1 MGDLRGQRIIVL
13 GSGPALAT
21 EARDNTFFLFD
32 SPEGSLFVDCAGSP
46 FHKMLRAGVDPEGL
60 KGVILTHAHPDHIY
74 GLPSL
79 VHELWLY
86 GRKEALH
93 IFANSHT
100 QEVAR
105 VLLNAFELW
114 EKPVPL
120 DLHLIPDEVQYP
132 LTETGSYAIHTS
144 PVRHQ
149 VPTVAVRVASRTNG
163 TVAVC
168 SSDTSPCPELV
179 SLARAADLLFQ
190 ECSVEEPH
198 PFHCTPEQVGE
209 LAAEA
214 EVGEVI
220 LVHCHHNLVKEPYVT
235 IAEIR
240 KQYPGPVQFAQDF
253 DVYEL

>member
-1 MGDLRGQRIIVL
+1 MRGQRIVVL

-21 EARDNTFFLFD
+21 ETRDNTFFLFD
-32 SPEGSLFVDCAGSP
+32 SPDGSLFVDCAGSP

-60 KGVILTHAHPDHIY
+60 KGVIVTHAHPDHIY

-79 VHELWLY
+79 VHELWLH

-93 IFANSHT
+93 IFANSRT

-105 VLLNAFELW
+105 VLLDTFELW

-120 DLHLIPDEVQYP
+120 DLHLIPNEEHYP
-132 LTETGSYAIHTS
+132 LMETGSYAIHTS

-149 VPTVAVRVASRTNG
+149 IPTVAVRVASRTNG
-163 TVAVC
+163 RVAVF

-179 SLARAADLLFQ
+179 TLARGADLLFQ

-198 PFHCTPEQVGE
+198 PFHSTPEQVGE

-235 IAEIR
+235 FAEIR